1 MSLFME
7 YWGTP
12 RCFQRM
18 VPGNNALST
27 IATSIYYTE
36 WTVAFTSGGTTVT
49 SVGSW
54 IVGATS
60 GVVAEVVAI
69 TVTGGTFGG
78 GDAAGTMRLKSK
90 YHPTA
95 VTTNW
100 TSGENWK
107 IGAGSDDGT
116 FTALPVLAPKQD
128 RKSAFPIGTPAKCA
142 LVTVLTNTELVDLDG
157 GIPDQTALAGLPMKD
172 GSSILLRDIEEIIN
186 FKAIDYA
193 ASSAGAVGIQ
203 YFF

>member
-1 MSLFME
+1 MYMFE
-7 YWGTP
+7 YWGSPKT
-12 RCFQRM
+12 FQRM

-27 IATSIYYTE
+27 IDTSIYYTE
-36 WTVAFTSGGTTVT
+36 WTVAFTSAGTTVT

-69 TVTGGTFGG
+69 TVATGTFGG

-107 IGAGSDDGT
+107 IGGGT
-116 FTALPVLAPKQD
+116 NEGTLTGIPQEAP
-128 RKSAFPIGTPAKCA
+128 RSNLYAFPYKQPAKCA
-142 LVTVLTNTELVDLDG
+142 LVTVLTNTELVDMDG
-157 GIPDQTALAGLPMKD
+157 GLPDQTTLAGIPMKD

-186 FKAIDYA
+186 FKAIDYV
-193 ASSAGAVGIQ
+193 ASSAGIVGIQ